1 MKAWCTTVRVSTVP
15 VPGRGD
21 HSADTLRQQERHGP
35 GGWRVR
41 PGCGAALDHET
52 VVGGH
57 LRRPHGISVSALAAG
72 IGISSGNQRS
82 VMAGP
87 PWPS

>member
-1 MKAWCTTVRVSTVP
+1 MKAWCTTVYVYTVP

-21 HSADTLRQQERHGP
+21 HSADTLRQRGHTGP

-41 PGCGAALDHET
+41 PHSVQRWTTRRWSAAASHHPT
-52 VVGGH
+52 
-57 LRRPHGISVSALAAG
+57 VSALAAG